1 MPCRNDDYKVII
13 TLREYYITKSEY
25 LSIAIS
31 QKVRVSRKKI
41 FSSFIMIKSIRGE
54 I

>member
-1 MPCRNDDYKVII
+1 MLYQNEDYTVII
-13 TLREYYITKSEY
+13 TLREHYITNNEY

-31 QKVRVSRKKI
+31 QKVRVSRKKN
-41 FSSFIMIKSIRGE
+41 FSSIIVIKSIRGA

>member
-13 TLREYYITKSEY
+13 TLREHYITNSEY

-31 QKVRVSRKKI
+31 QKVRVFRKKI
-41 FSSFIMIKSIRGE
+41 FSSFIVIKSIRGE